1 VLRKVFLEWNAISMD
16 ADDVRYHTGFVM
28 DIFMM
33 GNEHENMINI
43 GVMAITSPR
52 LREEMWTST
61 NEVRFVGTKTPS
73 VKHSTHPMGV
83 MMGKTVD
90 LTHLLLT
97 REVLYV
103 TWSVSANY
111 YIILSICHS
120 FEYTIENPASRF
132 GSKPRAAAGAKTDS
146 AVTPRLLDR
155 LCLNCL

>member
-1 VLRKVFLEWNAISMD
+1 
-16 ADDVRYHTGFVM
+16 M
-28 DIFMM
+28 DIFMT

-43 GVMAITSPR
+43 GAMAKCHFLQEEELISPR

-61 NEVRFVGTKTPS
+61 NEVLFVGTKTPS

-83 MMGKTVD
+83 MMGKTVG

-97 REVLYV
+97 REDLYV
-103 TWSVSANY
+103 AWSVFANY

-120 FEYTIENPASRF
+120 FDYASENPASRF
-132 GSKPRAAAGAKTDS
+132 GSKPRAAAGAKTNS

-155 LCLNCL
+155 LCLFA